1 MNPFI
6 FQLMTRAA
14 IANTNPGQLFKKI
27 MDDVSTWLLAGIGV
41 YAAVQFILGCMDFMS
56 KEPQKHSM
64 GKDHMIRAC
73 IGLIGAFAAATIMA
87 YLETQAKSWVAIV
100 HQTFIMMGMYFPR

>member
-6 FQLMTRAA
+6 FQLMTRTA

-27 MDDVSTWLLAGIGV
+27 M
-41 YAAVQFILGCMDFMS
+41 VQFILGCMDFMS

-100 HQTFIMMGMYFPR
+100 HQTVIMMGMYFPR